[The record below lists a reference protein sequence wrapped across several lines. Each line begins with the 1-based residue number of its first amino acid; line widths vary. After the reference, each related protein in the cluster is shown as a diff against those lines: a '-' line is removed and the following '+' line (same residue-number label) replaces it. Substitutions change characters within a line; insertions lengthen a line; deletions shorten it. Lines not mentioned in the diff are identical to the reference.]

1 MIRRRLHWLLL
12 LLMLLASGVCI
23 IIFGIGWSENYDYD
37 YIVYSRRLPSDQVH
51 VNTEVAD
58 DLASKVR
65 ILCFVTTT
73 VSYQDRALAVNA
85 TWLKRCTRH
94 LFVTSL
100 PLPIFHPNNVLHLPD
115 IPDGRQHLTAKTFAT
130 LQHLYLHELG
140 TYDWFI
146 KADDDVYLIVENL
159 RLMLSKLSPDDPVYL
174 GHHFRLKVHNG
185 YMSGGASYVLSR
197 GALSIMGKQGLP
209 QNGGKCK
216 PEEPDEDVEV
226 GRCLEAV
233 GVLPYS
239 TVDTYGRETFHPW
252 ILPDTLF
259 SSRPRRYDLH
269 DKQAGPD
276 CCSQLTISFH
286 YIKPPNMYTLEMML
300 YHIDVYGRHPDDVI
314 LRQKLFQPHVE
325 LVLHTE
331 TEPSVQMMTHCD
343 EVCVC
348 VCV

>member
-1 MIRRRLHWLLL
+1 MIRRRLHWLLVL
-12 LLMLLASGVCI
+12 LLVILGLYI
-23 IIFGIGWSENYDYD
+23 IIFRLDWSENYDFT
-37 YIVYSRRLPSDQVH
+37 IYSRRLSSDQVH

-58 DLASKVR
+58 ELASKIR

-73 VSYQDRALAVNA
+73 AVYQERALAINA

-100 PLPIFHPNNVLHLPD
+100 PLPIFHPNNVLHLSE
-115 IPDGRQHLTAKTFAT
+115 IPDGKRHLTAKTFAA
-130 LQHLYLHELG
+130 LQYLYLHELN
-140 TYDWFI
+140 TYDWFV
-146 KADDDVYLIVENL
+146 KADDDVFLIVENL

-174 GHHFRLKVHNG
+174 GHHFRLYAHNG

-197 GALSIMGKQGLP
+197 GALRIMGKQGLP

-239 TVDTYGRETFHPW
+239 SVDTLGRETFHPW
-252 ILPDTLF
+252 TLPNTLF
-259 SSRPRRYDLH
+259 SARPNKYDLH
-269 DKQAGPD
+269 DKLAGPD

-286 YIKPPNMYTLEMML
+286 YIKPPTMYTLEMML
-300 YHIDVYGRHPDDVI
+300 YHIDVYGRHPDDVT
-314 LRQKLFQPHVE
+314 LRRKLFRPHVE
-325 LVLHTE
+325 LVPHTH
-331 TEPSVQMMTHCD
+331 QD
-343 EVCVC
+343 EVF
-348 VCV
+348 